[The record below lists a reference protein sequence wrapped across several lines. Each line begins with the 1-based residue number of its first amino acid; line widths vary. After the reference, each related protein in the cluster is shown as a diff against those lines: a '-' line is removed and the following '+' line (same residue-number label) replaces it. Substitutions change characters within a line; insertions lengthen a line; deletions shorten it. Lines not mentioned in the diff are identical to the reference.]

1 MHTTYYYKKNAFLQE
16 KISANS
22 SLVISRGGFIIEQKN
37 RNLLDVHI
45 VLMQHYIAIGW
56 SAEQMKNK
64 SLSICCQVGW
74 VGGVD

>member
-16 KISANS
+16 NTSANS

-45 VLMQHYIAIGW
+45 VLMQHNIAIRW
-56 SAEQMKNK
+56 SAEQMKNQ
-64 SLSICCQVGW
+64 SLSICCHVGW